1 MKYIKKLTFSNNT
14 AWLLR
19 LSKYKIKKN
28 RLATKIFDQVKR

>member
-14 AWLLR
+14 ALR

-28 RLATKIFDQVKR
+28 RLAIKIFDQVKR